1 MKKKIKGTQLR
12 PRLSVYRSNKH
23 IYAQVIDDN
32 KALTLFSFS
41 TLNQDT
47 KETLSNGQN
56 CEAARRIGEKLAKIL
71 LENNVK
77 KVIFDR
83 GKRPYHGR
91 IKSLADGARSKG
103 LEF

>member
-1 MKKKIKGTQLR
+1 MKKRIKGTEFR

-23 IYAQVIDDN
+23 IYAQVINDN
-32 KALTLFSFS
+32 SELTLFSLS
-41 TLNQDT
+41 TLNHNLKDS
-47 KETLSNGQN
+47 LSNGQN
-56 CEAARRIGEKLAKIL
+56 CEAARQVGERLAQIL

-77 KVIFDR
+77 KVVFDR
-83 GKRPYHGR
+83 GKRSYHGR